1 MKLLYEDKEIIVC
14 EKPAGTASQNER
26 GFTADMVSL
35 LMTHEKESGVK
46 QPCLLYTSDA
56 ADD

>member
-26 GFTADMVSL
+26 GFAADMVSL
-35 LMTHEKESGVK
+35 LMTHEKESGAGVA
-46 QPCLLYTSDA
+46 YIA
-56 ADD
+56 